1 MRRLT
6 QKELA
11 TEGIGSFL
19 KNVGKGAAVVAGKAL
34 KGVAKAASPTAYGLA
49 KQSGQAFKDTDQAVR
64 AATTSPEGRITDYF
78 RKMGYKVVSGGI
90 NPGMSDNTKVVKVS
104 EIVYDDQGAGKEV
117 PVPSPFVVKVDKSGV
132 KVIRGPRQR
141 NTSSA
146 AQMKKNKEATQ
157 AADTQ
162 AQTAKP
168 ATKLAESIKS
178 QKNLLKH
185 LHYGSQMNK

>member
-11 TEGIGSFL
+11 NEGIGSFL

-49 KQSGQAFKDTDQAVR
+49 QQAGKAFKDTDQAVR
-64 AATTSPEGRITDYF
+64 AATMTPEERIKQYF
-78 RKMGYKVVSGGI
+78 QDQSYKVKSI
-90 NPGMSDNTKVVKVS
+90 NPGGTKDTKVVKVS
-104 EIVYDDQGAGKEV
+104 EIVYDNQGEGTEV
-117 PVPSPFVVKVDKSGV
+117 PESSPFVVKVSKQGV
-132 KVIRGPRQR
+132 EVVRGPKK
-141 NTSSA
+141 TPKGEESA
-146 AQMKKNKEATQ
+146 A
-157 AADTQ
+157 
-162 AQTAKP
+162 AKL
-168 ATKLAESIKS
+168 TESNKS